1 MPKPKRTSVSR
12 LFLGGPWHGQRHEI
26 PAGAALWRVP
36 IVRQPVNFGDYSGR
50 VDPDLSFDVFD
61 YVVER
66 AAFGPRPSR
75 PVELFVPMGAGQ
87 QAAMDLLTA
96 YLVDGPPEPD
106 YDVADFG
113 HDATTC
119 SVCLA

>member
-1 MPKPKRTSVSR
+1 MPEPKRTSVSR

-26 PAGAALWRVP
+26 PASYTLWRVP
-36 IVRQPVNFGDYSGR
+36 VMSKPRHVGD
-50 VDPDLSFDVFD
+50 FDAPIAPHRNVFD

-66 AAFGPRPSR
+66 AAFGRSPSR